1 MYARL
6 LGIGAIYGFGFTLIK
21 SLFPSPVLLLLL
33 TEGPSTE
40 GDLAVLGSVYIASGL
55 IAGIIAG
62 PLFGVLL
69 LRRRGSGTN
78 AGGFSAVQSA
88 GADLWRALV
97 LSLVF
102 ALLIGLISGL
112 LTMGVGLGALLVT
125 VTAAANAGVP
135 ADKAGLAAGLLNTS
149 QQLGTALAIAVF
161 SALATARTNDLL
173 ASGTAIPDAVTEGFD
188 TRDLHHSPCGR
199 GRPEGPGE
207 GRTASF

>member
-40 GDLAVLGSVYIASGL
+40 GDLAVLGSVYLASGL
-55 IAGIIAG
+55 IAGIVAG
-62 PLFGVLL
+62 PLLGVLL
-69 LRRRGSGTN
+69 LQRRGSGTN
-78 AGGFSAVQSA
+78 VGGFSVVQSA

-112 LTMGVGLGALLVT
+112 LTMGAYQFGILPSGGVLDPLRPIRNSNFPTGVPLLV
-125 VTAAANAGVP
+125 AWALARDLLP
-135 ADKAGLAAGLLNTS
+135 AMLAGLLLAPFGGGFLYRIYASRRPPKDTS
-149 QQLGTALAIAVF
+149 
-161 SALATARTNDLL
+161 RN
-173 ASGTAIPDAVTEGFD
+173 
-188 TRDLHHSPCGR
+188 R
-199 GRPEGPGE
+199 
-207 GRTASF
+207 SFEEDF

>member
-1 MYARL
+1 MPPARRRTSLYARL

-21 SLFPSPVLLLLL
+21 SLFPSPILLLLL

-40 GDLAVLGSVYIASGL
+40 GDLAVLGSVYLASGL

-78 AGGFSAVQSA
+78 VGGFSAVQSA

-112 LTMGVGLGALLVT
+112 LTMGAYQFGVLPSGGVLDPLRPIRNSNFPTGIPLLV
-125 VTAAANAGVP
+125 AWALARDLLP
-135 ADKAGLAAGLLNTS
+135 AMLAGLL
-149 QQLGTALAIAVF
+149 LAPFGGGFLYRIY
-161 SALATARTNDLL
+161 
-173 ASGTAIPDAVTEGFD
+173 ASRRPPKD
-188 TRDLHHSPCGR
+188 TPHNR
-199 GRPEGPGE
+199 
-207 GRTASF
+207 SFEEEF

>member
-78 AGGFSAVQSA
+78 MGGLGAVQSA

-112 LTMGVGLGALLVT
+112 LTMGAYQFGILPSGGVLDPLRPIR
-125 VTAAANAGVP
+125 NSNFPAGVP
-135 ADKAGLAAGLLNTS
+135 LLVAWALARDLLPAMLAGLL
-149 QQLGTALAIAVF
+149 LAPFGGGFLYRIY
-161 SALATARTNDLL
+161 
-173 ASGTAIPDAVTEGFD
+173 ASRRPPKD
-188 TRDLHHSPCGR
+188 TPHNR
-199 GRPEGPGE
+199 
-207 GRTASF
+207 SFEEEF

>member
-1 MYARL
+1 LYARL

-40 GDLAVLGSVYIASGL
+40 GDLAVLGSVYLASGL
-55 IAGIIAG
+55 LAGIIAG
-62 PLFGVLL
+62 PLFGALL

-78 AGGFSAVQSA
+78 VGGFAAVQSA

-112 LTMGVGLGALLVT
+112 LTMGAYQFGILPSGGVLDPLRPIRNSNFPTGVPLLV
-125 VTAAANAGVP
+125 AWALARDLLP
-135 ADKAGLAAGLLNTS
+135 AMLAGLLLAPFGGGFLYRIYAS
-149 QQLGTALAIAVF
+149 RRPREDTAQN
-161 SALATARTNDLL
+161 R
-173 ASGTAIPDAVTEGFD
+173 
-188 TRDLHHSPCGR
+188 
-199 GRPEGPGE
+199 
-207 GRTASF
+207 SFEEF

>member
-55 IAGIIAG
+55 AAGIIAG
-62 PLFGVLL
+62 PLFGALL
-69 LRRRGSGTN
+69 FRRRGSGSN
-78 AGGFSAVQSA
+78 VGGFSTVQSA

-112 LTMGVGLGALLVT
+112 LTMCAYQFGVLPSGGVLDPLKLIRNSNFPTGVPLLV
-125 VTAAANAGVP
+125 AWALARDLLP
-135 ADKAGLAAGLLNTS
+135 AMLAGLL
-149 QQLGTALAIAVF
+149 LAPFGGGFLYRIY
-161 SALATARTNDLL
+161 
-173 ASGTAIPDAVTEGFD
+173 ASRRPPRD
-188 TRDLHHSPCGR
+188 TPRNR
-199 GRPEGPGE
+199 
-207 GRTASF
+207 SFEEEF

>member
-1 MYARL
+1 MPPARRRTSLYARL

-62 PLFGVLL
+62 PLWGVLL
-69 LRRRGSGTN
+69 LRRRGSEIN
-78 AGGFSAVQSA
+78 VGGFSAVQSA

-112 LTMGVGLGALLVT
+112 LTMGAYQFGILPSGGVLDPLRPIRSSNFPTGVPLLV
-125 VTAAANAGVP
+125 AWALARDLLP
-135 ADKAGLAAGLLNTS
+135 AMLAGLLLAPFGGGFLYRIYASRRPPKDTS
-149 QQLGTALAIAVF
+149 RNRSVEEDF
-161 SALATARTNDLL
+161 
-173 ASGTAIPDAVTEGFD
+173 
-188 TRDLHHSPCGR
+188 
-199 GRPEGPGE
+199 
-207 GRTASF
+207 

>member
-1 MYARL
+1 LYARL

-55 IAGIIAG
+55 AAGIIAG
-62 PLFGVLL
+62 PLFGALL
-69 LRRRGSGTN
+69 FRRRGSGSN
-78 AGGFSAVQSA
+78 VGGFSTVQSA

-112 LTMGVGLGALLVT
+112 LTMGAYQFGVLPSGGVLDPLKLIRNSNFPTGVPLLV
-125 VTAAANAGVP
+125 AWALARDLLP
-135 ADKAGLAAGLLNTS
+135 AMLAGLL
-149 QQLGTALAIAVF
+149 LAPFGGGFLYRIY
-161 SALATARTNDLL
+161 
-173 ASGTAIPDAVTEGFD
+173 ASRRPPRD
-188 TRDLHHSPCGR
+188 TPRNR
-199 GRPEGPGE
+199 
-207 GRTASF
+207 SFEEEF

>member
-40 GDLAVLGSVYIASGL
+40 GDLAVLGSVYLASGL
-55 IAGIIAG
+55 IAGIVAG
-62 PLFGVLL
+62 PLLGVLL
-69 LRRRGSGTN
+69 LRRRGSETN
-78 AGGFSAVQSA
+78 VGGFSAVQSA

-112 LTMGVGLGALLVT
+112 LTMGAYQFGILPSGGVLDPLRPIRNSNFPTGVPLLV
-125 VTAAANAGVP
+125 AWALARDLLP
-135 ADKAGLAAGLLNTS
+135 AMLAGLLLAPFGGGFLYRIYASRRPPKDTS
-149 QQLGTALAIAVF
+149 
-161 SALATARTNDLL
+161 RN
-173 ASGTAIPDAVTEGFD
+173 
-188 TRDLHHSPCGR
+188 R
-199 GRPEGPGE
+199 
-207 GRTASF
+207 SFEEDF

>member
-40 GDLAVLGSVYIASGL
+40 GDLAVLGSVYLASGL

-62 PLFGVLL
+62 PLLGVLL
-69 LRRRGSGTN
+69 LRRRGSGMN
-78 AGGFSAVQSA
+78 VGGFSAVQSA

-112 LTMGVGLGALLVT
+112 LTMGAYQFGILPSGGVLDPLRPIRNSNFPTGVPLLV
-125 VTAAANAGVP
+125 AWALARDLLP
-135 ADKAGLAAGLLNTS
+135 AMLAGLLLAPFGGGFLYRIYASRRPPKDTS
-149 QQLGTALAIAVF
+149 
-161 SALATARTNDLL
+161 RN
-173 ASGTAIPDAVTEGFD
+173 
-188 TRDLHHSPCGR
+188 R
-199 GRPEGPGE
+199 
-207 GRTASF
+207 SFEEDF

>member
-6 LGIGAIYGFGFTLIK
+6 LGIGTIYGFGFTLIK

-40 GDLAVLGSVYIASGL
+40 GDLAVLGSVYLASGL
-55 IAGIIAG
+55 LAGIIAG

-78 AGGFSAVQSA
+78 VGGFSAVQSA

-112 LTMGVGLGALLVT
+112 LTMGAYQFGILPSGGVLDPLRPIRNSNFPTGVPLLV
-125 VTAAANAGVP
+125 AWALARDLLP
-135 ADKAGLAAGLLNTS
+135 AMLAGLL
-149 QQLGTALAIAVF
+149 LAPFGGGFLYRIY
-161 SALATARTNDLL
+161 
-173 ASGTAIPDAVTEGFD
+173 ASRRPPKD
-188 TRDLHHSPCGR
+188 TPRNR
-199 GRPEGPGE
+199 
-207 GRTASF
+207 SFEEEF

>member
-40 GDLAVLGSVYIASGL
+40 GDLAVLGSVYLASGL

-62 PLFGVLL
+62 PLLGVLL
-69 LRRRGSGTN
+69 LRRRGSGMN
-78 AGGFSAVQSA
+78 VGGFSVVQSA

-112 LTMGVGLGALLVT
+112 LTMGAYQFGILPSGGVLDPLRPIRNSNFPTGVPLLV
-125 VTAAANAGVP
+125 AWALARDLLP
-135 ADKAGLAAGLLNTS
+135 AMLAGLLLAPFGGGFLYRIYASRRPPKDTS
-149 QQLGTALAIAVF
+149 
-161 SALATARTNDLL
+161 RN
-173 ASGTAIPDAVTEGFD
+173 
-188 TRDLHHSPCGR
+188 R
-199 GRPEGPGE
+199 
-207 GRTASF
+207 SFEEDF

>member
-1 MYARL
+1 MPPARRRTSLYARL

-40 GDLAVLGSVYIASGL
+40 GDLAVLGSVYLASGL

-78 AGGFSAVQSA
+78 VGGFSAVQSA

-97 LSLVF
+97 LSLVVGW
-102 ALLIGLISGL
+102 LDGLVSAPLTRGASSLGL
-112 LTMGVGLGALLVT
+112 TL
-125 VTAAANAGVP
+125 
-135 ADKAGLAAGLLNTS
+135 
-149 QQLGTALAIAVF
+149 
-161 SALATARTNDLL
+161 
-173 ASGTAIPDAVTEGFD
+173 
-188 TRDLHHSPCGR
+188 
-199 GRPEGPGE
+199 
-207 GRTASF
+207 

>member
-1 MYARL
+1 MSPARRRTSLYARL

-40 GDLAVLGSVYIASGL
+40 GDLAVLGSVYLASGL

-62 PLFGVLL
+62 PLLGALL

-78 AGGFSAVQSA
+78 VGGFSVVQSA

-112 LTMGVGLGALLVT
+112 LTMGAYQFGILPSGGVLDPLRPIRNSNFPTGVPLLV
-125 VTAAANAGVP
+125 AWALARDLLP
-135 ADKAGLAAGLLNTS
+135 AMLAGLLLAPFGGGFLYRIYASRRPPKDTS
-149 QQLGTALAIAVF
+149 QN
-161 SALATARTNDLL
+161 R
-173 ASGTAIPDAVTEGFD
+173 
-188 TRDLHHSPCGR
+188 
-199 GRPEGPGE
+199 
-207 GRTASF
+207 SFEEDF

>member
-55 IAGIIAG
+55 AAGIIAG
-62 PLFGVLL
+62 PLFGALL
-69 LRRRGSGTN
+69 FRRRGSGSN
-78 AGGFSAVQSA
+78 VGGFSTVQSA

-112 LTMGVGLGALLVT
+112 LTMGAYQFGVLPSGGVLDPLKPIRNSNFPTGVPLLV
-125 VTAAANAGVP
+125 AWALARDLLP
-135 ADKAGLAAGLLNTS
+135 AMLAGLLFAPF
-149 QQLGTALAIAVF
+149 GGG
-161 SALATARTNDLL
+161 LL
-173 ASGTAIPDAVTEGFD
+173 YRIYASRRPPRD
-188 TRDLHHSPCGR
+188 TPRNR
-199 GRPEGPGE
+199 
-207 GRTASF
+207 SFEEDF

>member
-1 MYARL
+1 MFPARRRTSLYVRL

-40 GDLAVLGSVYIASGL
+40 GDLAVLGSVYLASGL

-78 AGGFSAVQSA
+78 VGGFSAVQSA

-97 LSLVF
+97 LSVGF
-102 ALLIGLISGL
+102 ALFIGLISGL
-112 LTMGVGLGALLVT
+112 LTMGAYQFGVLPSGGVLDPLRPIRNSNFPTGVPLLV
-125 VTAAANAGVP
+125 AWALARDLLP
-135 ADKAGLAAGLLNTS
+135 AMLAGLL
-149 QQLGTALAIAVF
+149 LAPFGGGFLYRIY
-161 SALATARTNDLL
+161 
-173 ASGTAIPDAVTEGFD
+173 ASRRPREHTPHDRSFEEGF
-188 TRDLHHSPCGR
+188 
-199 GRPEGPGE
+199 
-207 GRTASF
+207 